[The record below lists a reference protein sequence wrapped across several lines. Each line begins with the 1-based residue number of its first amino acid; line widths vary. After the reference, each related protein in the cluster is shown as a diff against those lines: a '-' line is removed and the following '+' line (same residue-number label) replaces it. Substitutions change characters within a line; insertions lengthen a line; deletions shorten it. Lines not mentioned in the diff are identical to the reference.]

1 MSQIELHIRG
11 VPVWLL
17 RAYLA
22 ELGAVADGD
31 DDDDGAAPA

>member
-1 MSQIELHIRG
+1 MSRIELHIRG

-22 ELGAVADGD
+22 ELGA
-31 DDDDGAAPA
+31 AATVTTTTMAQPPA